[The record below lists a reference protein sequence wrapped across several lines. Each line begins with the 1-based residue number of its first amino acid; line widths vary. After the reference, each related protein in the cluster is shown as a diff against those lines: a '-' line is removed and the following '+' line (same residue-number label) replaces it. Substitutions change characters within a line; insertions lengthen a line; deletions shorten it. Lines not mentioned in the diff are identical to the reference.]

1 MIRQRLRV
9 RGFSRNERGSVILI
23 FALTIPVL
31 LGGVGAAI
39 DYGALV
45 KSKSELRH
53 AADSAVI
60 AVVADMRVSNPT
72 DDRINSVARSIV
84 TVNLNQKAGDPP
96 VVIKVEKLFRTGPA
110 VNSSAKEPFGA
121 VVTLTRTVKTW
132 FNLIHGLTQLDI
144 SAVSSAELRG
154 SVKVCVVGL
163 DPIGTDVIQLKDQA
177 RIEASTCSVY
187 ANSTSPS
194 SMRSEGRSLITSG
207 KTCTAGGF
215 AGSSTNYNPA
225 PSTDCP
231 RVPDPLADRQAPS
244 VGGCNYN
251 NMRLIGVTRT
261 LSPGTYCG
269 GLVVDKGAQVTLTP
283 GNYII
288 KDGPLIVGPGGFA
301 TTTRN
306 SGEEDDECGDDER
319 CTTTTRTNIGYLRG
333 TNVGFYFTGTV
344 KPDSAGVV
352 RPMRFMKDSVV
363 EITAP
368 KIGDLAGLL
377 FFEDRNALVD
387 RQFEVMS
394 DSARRLVGTIYLS
407 RGTFVVSANQTVADQ
422 SEYTAVVVKRLA
434 LSQAPRLVINTNYAG
449 TDVPVPNGVGPFSAE
464 ISLVQ

>member
-1 MIRQRLRV
+1 MIREKLHRLA
-9 RGFSRNERGSVILI
+9 FIKNERGSIVLI
-23 FALTIPVL
+23 FALVMPVL
-31 LGGVGAAI
+31 LGITGAAI
-39 DYGALV
+39 DYGTLV
-45 KSKSELRH
+45 KYKSDLTN

-60 AVVADMRVSNPT
+60 AVVADMRVSNST
-72 DDRINSVARSIV
+72 DERIFSVARGMIAF
-84 TVNLNQKAGDPP
+84 NIAQKSDELPIGL
-96 VVIKVEKLFRTGPA
+96 KVEKLYRTNPIIN
-110 VNSSAKEPFGA
+110 NSIREPFGA
-121 VVTLTRTVKTW
+121 VITLTRTVKTW
-132 FNLIHGLTQLDI
+132 FALVHGTSQIEI

-163 DPIGTDVIQLKDQA
+163 DTSGSDIIFLKDNA
-177 RIEASTCSVY
+177 KIEAATCSVY
-187 ANSTSPS
+187 TNSTNPS
-194 SMRSEGRSLITSG
+194 SMRSEGKALIVSG
-207 KTCTAGGF
+207 RTCTAGGY
-215 AGSSTNYNPA
+215 AGSIFNYNPS

-231 RVPDPLADRQAPS
+231 RVIDPLADRRAPS
-244 VGGCNYN
+244 VGGCDYN
-251 NMRLIGVTRT
+251 NLRLIGVTRI

-288 KDGPLIVGPGGFA
+288 KDGPLIVGPGGF
-301 TTTRN
+301 TTTTKGN
-306 SGEEDDECGDDER
+306 GEMDDECGDDER

-344 KPDSAGVV
+344 KADASGVV
-352 RPMRFMKDSVV
+352 RPMRLMKDSVV

-377 FFEDRNALVD
+377 FFEDRDALVD

-434 LSQAPRLVINTNYAG
+434 LSQAPRLVINTNYNG
-449 TDVPVPNGVGPFSAE
+449 TDVPVPKGLGPYSGE
-464 ISLVQ
+464 IALVK